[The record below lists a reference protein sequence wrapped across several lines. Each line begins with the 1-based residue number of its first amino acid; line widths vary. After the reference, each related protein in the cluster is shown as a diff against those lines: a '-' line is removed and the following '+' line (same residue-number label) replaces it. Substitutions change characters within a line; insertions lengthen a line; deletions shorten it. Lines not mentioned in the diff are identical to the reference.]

1 MGSSFREIR
10 LARITRAFRRK
21 PRNNVG
27 DLLVRHRLRSM
38 RSPIRHA
45 LIRPPGDHDAA
56 QTLIADQRKI
66 RLINEG
72 ANLSLAGLCIAGG
85 PFTRSSMASRT
96 VDAESLLPASAITR
110 QRRPVLRNTQP
121 GEKIGLAPLL
131 YHPLRQHADLLIS
144 QHTARALGEGRPQL
158 AGNS

>member
-56 QTLIADQRKI
+56 QTLIADQRNI
-66 RLINEG
+66 RPIDDG
-72 ANLSLAGLCIAGG
+72 ANLTRAALRLAGG
-85 PFTRSSMASRT
+85 PSPRSSRASRT
-96 VDAESLLPASAITR
+96 VDAEGP
-110 QRRPVLRNTQP
+110 
-121 GEKIGLAPLL
+121 
-131 YHPLRQHADLLIS
+131 
-144 QHTARALGEGRPQL
+144 
-158 AGNS
+158 